1 MMKNRIKTSLV
12 GALMLLTLYAC
23 KDYPD
28 TTPEYTALELHE
40 NSRIVSVQVGDN
52 EFYQLEEGQ
61 GTVAVYR
68 HVAAQ
73 SNSVYDDEFMETLSF
88 ELPTDG
94 DGFSLKDG
102 QLEQIKA
109 FYRQEGA
116 WPMNPPGAVMKGTIS
131 GSKISGNLGITD
143 WEVNIDIEMQNDGV
157 TYATVK
163 ASGVLVPQQ

>member
-1 MMKNRIKTSLV
+1 MMKNRIKISLV

-40 NSRIVSVQVGDN
+40 NSRIVSVQAGDK
-52 EFYQLEEGQ
+52 EFYQIEEGQ

-68 HVAAQ
+68 HVGAQ

-94 DGFSLKDG
+94 DEFSLKDA
-102 QLEQIKA
+102 QLGQIKA
-109 FYRQEGA
+109 FYKQEGA
-116 WPMNPPGAVMKGTIS
+116 WPMNPSGVVMKGSIS
-131 GSKISGNLGITD
+131 GGKISSNFGITD
-143 WEVNIDIEMQNDGV
+143 WEVSIDIEMQKDEV
-157 TYATVK
+157 TYATIR
-163 ASGVLVPQQ
+163 ANGILVPRQ